1 MNYTR
6 CSGNIC
12 GDNMLGSETDIIR
25 KIAFSM
31 TKGTNATLVRTMV
44 EEGLTL
50 NDFFDMDIRDFS
62 EAVGFTMRN
71 ILLHEEIEN
80 ALIRAAEEAKFTAAH
95 HIAVHSIFDE
105 DFPARLAECPDSP
118 TILYSLGD
126 ASLSPKHCLA
136 VVGTRRPTP
145 YGVNF
150 CKDIVSDLASNIGD
164 ITTVSGLAYGIDA
177 TAHQQSIDSHIP
189 TIAVLAHGLHMIYP
203 AAHRDLA
210 KRILKG
216 GGALISEYPSGVK
229 PFRRNFLERNRIV
242 AGITDATLVVE
253 SDIKGG
259 AMSTSS
265 IAFSYNREVFA
276 LPGRI
281 SDTMSTG
288 CNALIQRNKAA
299 LITCA
304 SDIIS
309 DMNWGE
315 SRVADDANE
324 KSLFEHPLS
333 PVEQN
338 IMDIIKGSN
347 SYVSIDEIGLKT
359 SLPTANLLTLLLDL
373 EMSGLIAKA
382 PGNRYVAI

>member
-1 MNYTR
+1 MR
-6 CSGNIC
+6 I
-12 GDNMLGSETDIIR
+12 SETDMIR

-31 TKGTNATLVRTMV
+31 IKGTNATLVRTMLD
-44 EEGLTL
+44 EGLTL
-50 NDFFDMDIRDFS
+50 NHFFDMNVRDFC
-62 EAVGFTMRN
+62 EAVGFTKRN
-71 ILLHEEIEN
+71 VLSQSEIDE
-80 ALIRAAEEAKFTAAH
+80 ALIKAADEAKFVATH
-95 HIAVHSIFDE
+95 HISVHSIFDE
-105 DFPARLAECPDSP
+105 DFPSHLMECPDSP
-118 TILYSLGD
+118 TILYSLGE
-126 ASLSPKHCLA
+126 ASLSPKHSLA

-150 CKDIVSDLASNIGD
+150 CKEMVDNLASHVGD
-164 ITTVSGLAYGIDA
+164 LTIVSGLAYGIDA
-177 TAHQQSIDSHIP
+177 TAHQQSIESHIP

-210 KRILKG
+210 KKILKE

-253 SDIKGG
+253 SNIKGG

-281 SDTMSTG
+281 SDTMSSG

-299 LITCA
+299 LATSA

-309 DMNWGE
+309 EMNWGE
-315 SRVADDANE
+315 LRVADDANE
-324 KSLFEHPLS
+324 KSLFEQPLA
-333 PVEQN
+333 PDEQK
-338 IMDIIKGSN
+338 IMEIIKASN

-359 SLPTANLLTLLLDL
+359 SLPTANLLSMLFDL
-373 EMSGLIAKA
+373 EMCGLIAKA
-382 PGNRYVAI
+382 PGNRYVAM